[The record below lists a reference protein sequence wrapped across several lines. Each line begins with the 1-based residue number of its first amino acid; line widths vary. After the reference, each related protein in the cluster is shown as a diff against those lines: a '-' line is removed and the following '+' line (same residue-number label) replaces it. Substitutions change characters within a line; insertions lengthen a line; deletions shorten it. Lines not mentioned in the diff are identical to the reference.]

1 MIFEKCYFFDVL
13 DIFSEFFHDFG
24 HPSHFLIFPHRGGSQ
39 ESRRISPI
47 IWSSDFM
54 FDELVLQAQKELE
67 IFAIC
72 FRKVLTRT
80 LIVSKNHVCIS

>member
-1 MIFEKCYFFDVL
+1 MISGIFVVDVL
-13 DIFSEFFHDFG
+13 IFFLIFFMILG
-24 HPSHFLIFPHRGGSQ
+24 TPSHFLIFPHRGGSQ

-80 LIVSKNHVCIS
+80 LIVSKNHVRIS